1 MNMKLGCIADD
12 FTGASDLANNLVR
25 QGMRV
30 IQTIGIPERPLEENI
45 DAVVIAL
52 KIRTLPASQAIE
64 QSLQALRWLQAQGA
78 SQCYFKICSTFD
90 STPAG
95 NIGPVTQALME
106 ALETDFCLVTPAF
119 PENARTVFKG
129 HLFVGDVLLSE
140 SGMRDHPL
148 TPMTDANLVRVMQ
161 AQCTAKVGLI
171 DYATVAS
178 GDTAIQQK
186 MAALRAQG
194 IRIAI
199 IDAISDADLMQI
211 GRAARDLA
219 LVTAGSGLALGLPR
233 NHGLQPS
240 SEAARL
246 PAPSGRQA
254 IIAGSC
260 SLATQAQVAD
270 FLAKGGAALAI
281 DPQRLD
287 HADQVVD
294 DALRWAQSFWSQ
306 NDAPVLIYSTQ
317 SADAVR
323 AVQNAL
329 GRAEAGRRVEQ
340 ALAGICSGLVACGV
354 GQLVIAGGETSGAC
368 VQALGIERL
377 RIGPQIDPGIPW
389 CHAHRTTGD
398 TLHLALKS
406 GNFGATDFFTRS
418 LSLLE
423 VSS

>member
-1 MNMKLGCIADD
+1 
-12 FTGASDLANNLVR
+12 
-25 QGMRV
+25 
-30 IQTIGIPERPLEENI
+30 
-45 DAVVIAL
+45 
-52 KIRTLPASQAIE
+52 
-64 QSLQALRWLQAQGA
+64 
-78 SQCYFKICSTFD
+78 
-90 STPAG
+90 
-95 NIGPVTQALME
+95 
-106 ALETDFCLVTPAF
+106 
-119 PENARTVFKG
+119 
-129 HLFVGDVLLSE
+129 
-140 SGMRDHPL
+140 
-148 TPMTDANLVRVMQ
+148 MTDANLVRVMQ
-161 AQCTAKVGLI
+161 AQCTVPVGLI
-171 DYATVAS
+171 DYVTVAA
-178 GDTAIQQK
+178 GETAIQHR
-186 MAALRAQG
+186 MATLRAQG

-219 LVTAGSGLALGLPR
+219 LVTAGSGLALGLPQ
-233 NHGLQPS
+233 NLGLLAS
-240 SEAARL
+240 CESARL

-281 DPQRLD
+281 DPKRL
-287 HADQVVD
+287 AQSDQGVE
-294 DALRWAQSFWSQ
+294 DALRWVQSFWGR

-317 SADAVR
+317 SSDEVR

-329 GRAEAGRRVEQ
+329 GRAEAGQLIEQ
-340 ALAGICSGLVACGV
+340 ALASICRGLVACGV

-389 CHAHRTTGD
+389 CHAHRNTGEP
-398 TLHLALKS
+398 LHLALKS
-406 GNFGATDFFTRS
+406 GNFGAPDFFSRS